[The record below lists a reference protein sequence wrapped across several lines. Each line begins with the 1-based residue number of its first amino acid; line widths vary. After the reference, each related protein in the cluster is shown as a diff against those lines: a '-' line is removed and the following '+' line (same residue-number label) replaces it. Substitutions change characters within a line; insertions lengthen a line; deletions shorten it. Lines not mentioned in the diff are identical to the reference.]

1 VSNDEISGYLEL
13 RNKGLQAALGF
24 RQEAP
29 MEHRKVRNEFG
40 LDEYNAMDVRKERMK
55 RQMPWL
61 LGALA
66 IFAVLG
72 MLIYWMT
79 DRDTQSALIPVPP
92 QSTSGSA
99 SAPAPAPAPPS
110 PAPQR

>member
-1 VSNDEISGYLEL
+1 
-13 RNKGLQAALGF
+13 
-24 RQEAP
+24 

-40 LDEYNAMDVRKERMK
+40 LDEYNEMDVRKERMK

-72 MLIYWMT
+72 ILIYWMT
-79 DRDTQSALIPVPP
+79 DRDTQSALIPVGP
-92 QSTSGSA
+92 QSTTGSA
-99 SAPAPAPAPPS
+99 TAPGPAPPS

>member
-1 VSNDEISGYLEL
+1 
-13 RNKGLQAALGF
+13 
-24 RQEAP
+24 

-40 LDEYNAMDVRKERMK
+40 LDEYNEMDVRKERMK
-55 RQMPWL
+55 RQIPWL
-61 LGALA
+61 VGALA

-72 MLIYWMT
+72 ILIYWMT

-92 QSTSGSA
+92 QSTTGT
-99 SAPAPAPAPPS
+99 APAPQS